1 MLALTS
7 PEEAGI
13 TATEQLVWLIR
24 RYLDR
29 NSERRLRTLQ
39 HRVRQSRSVMAR
51 RLAYASDEQSEM
63 IEADCGDI
71 GPVGVN

>member
-39 HRVRQSRSVMAR
+39 HRVRQWRSVMAR

-63 IEADCGDI
+63 IEADRGDI